1 MPEYAAVDLEHER
14 LSPPLERTM
23 DGGLTETIKRHYTVS
38 ELATRILEALE
49 KAGKDPGRL
58 SVEDL
63 APIDEFHVRGRQ
75 ATLELAQAARIK
87 SRDTVLDVGSG
98 IGGPAR
104 CLASQFGCQVTG
116 LDLTE
121 EYCRAANLLSER
133 VGLGHLVRFE
143 QGDALSMAFPTES
156 FDVVW
161 TEHVAMNIRD
171 KPMLYREMDRVLK
184 PGGTLAIYDV
194 CSGEGGPVHFP
205 VPWARSED
213 ASFLA
218 SPEQLRRL
226 VNDAGFRIIDW
237 TDTTALAREWFVALA
252 ERVRRDGAPLL
263 SWGMLMGDDFLAMA
277 QNQRRNLEEDRIALV
292 QLVARKQPT

>member
-1 MPEYAAVDLEHER
+1 
-14 LSPPLERTM
+14 
-23 DGGLTETIKRHYTVS
+23 LTETVKRHYTVS

-49 KAGKDPGRL
+49 KAGKDLSRL

-104 CLASQFGCQVTG
+104 CLASRFGCQVTG

-121 EYCRAANLLSER
+121 EYCRAASLLSER

-143 QGDALSMAFPTES
+143 QGDALSMDFPNES

-226 VNDAGFRIIDW
+226 VTDAGFRIIDW
-237 TDTTALAREWFVALA
+237 RDTTAQAREWFVALA

-263 SWGMLMGDDFLAMA
+263 SWRMLMGDGFLAMA